1 MACLLGSGP
10 LACPSRRYGNT
21 PNFHSTTARM
31 IRSFISTGLLLA
43 TALPCAAVGTELEQ
57 IRAEWQKL
65 RSYPT
70 LECGQYV
77 LLAPDDYSYTES
89 TRPADPELAAK
100 LSDLAHEAADLGEA
114 ALAIRLA
121 TEAVVADPDCET
133 ARLALGYEKHDGRW
147 LTSYGVRMAERGM
160 VWNSN
165 YGWIEPADLPRYEA
179 GERPYRRRWVSKEVD
194 AEKHAT
200 IADGWQIRTDHFN
213 VTTNHSLEA
222 GAALAGKLEQLHQVW
237 LSLFADF
244 AIDDGELRNRFD
256 KHRVPGVK
264 SRPFQVVYHRSQDE
278 YNQALVSRQPRIGET
293 IGIYFDHQ
301 REAHF
306 FYSEQYATDPT
317 LYHESVHQLF
327 QESDRAR
334 RDPGMNDNFWAV
346 EGVATMFESLRQH
359 QSDDG
364 VLYFT
369 IGTPEAGR
377 LASARRRLLEE
388 GYRVPLA
395 DLVTLGKRD
404 LQGRTDLVPLYS
416 QMAGLATF
424 CVQSPERR
432 PLFVEYL
439 QQIYTHRADP
449 ATLTKLMGRSYP
461 ELDGDYRE
469 FLLQL
474 AE

>member
-1 MACLLGSGP
+1 MNRFFA
-10 LACPSRRYGNT
+10 
-21 PNFHSTTARM
+21 TTC
-31 IRSFISTGLLLA
+31 LLLA
-43 TALPCAAVGTELEQ
+43 AAIPPLAIGQGVEE

-100 LSDLAHEAADLGEA
+100 LSELAHRAADLGEA

-121 TEAVVADPDCET
+121 TEAVVADPDCEP

-147 LTSYGVRMAERGM
+147 LTSYGARMAGRGLE
-160 VWNSN
+160 WNSS
-165 YGWIEPADLPRYEA
+165 YGWIDPEDLPRYEA
-179 GERPYRRRWVSKEVD
+179 GERPYRRRWVSKEID
-194 AEKHAT
+194 AEKHSN
-200 IADGWQIRTDHFN
+200 IAQGWQIRTDHFN

-222 GAALAGKLEQLHQVW
+222 GVALAGKLEQLHQVW

-244 AIDDGELRNRFD
+244 AIDDGELRNRFE
-256 KHRVPGVK
+256 KHRVPGVR
-264 SRPFQVVYHRSQDE
+264 SRPYQVVYHRTQDE
-278 YNQALVSRQPRIGET
+278 YNQELVARQPRIAET
-293 IGIYFDHQ
+293 IGIYFDFQ

-306 FYSEQYATDPT
+306 FFSEEYATDPT

-327 QESDRAR
+327 QESDGAR
-334 RDPGMNDNFWAV
+334 RDPGLKDNFWAV
-346 EGVATMFESLRQH
+346 EGVATMFESLRQRR
-359 QSDDG
+359 SDDG
-364 VLYFT
+364 VVYFT

-388 GYRVPLA
+388 GYRVPLG

-404 LQGRTDLVPLYS
+404 LQGRSDLVPLYS

-424 CVQSPERR
+424 CMQSPDHR
-432 PLFVEYL
+432 PHFVEYL
-439 QQIYTHRADP
+439 QQIYAHRAEP
-449 ATLTKLMGRSYP
+449 ATLSTLMGRTYAD
-461 ELDGDYRE
+461 LDGQYRE